1 MSLLQEKLL
10 KLAKESNQ
18 GVKDLSRNEFK
29 TYAEIYKNS
38 ENT

>member
-29 TYAEIYKNS
+29 TYAEFTKILKN
-38 ENT
+38 T